1 MCFRDSALYDALNH
15 WKNFGIV
22 GPEDVVH
29 VGGNAKMNEFCAAM
43 GVCNLR
49 HLDDE
54 IAKRRI
60 VAERYWERLDGVPGV
75 RVFRPVAGVKANYA
89 YLPVLFDPEVFGAT
103 RDDVF
108 DALDAADVGARKY
121 FYPLVS
127 DFECYRSAYTS
138 DRTPVAKKAASQVL
152 TLPMY
157 ADLALEDVDQICN
170 VVLGSAR

>member
-1 MCFRDSALYDALNH
+1 
-15 WKNFGIV
+15 
-22 GPEDVVH
+22 
-29 VGGNAKMNEFCAAM
+29 MNEFCAAM

-49 HLDDE
+49 HLDSE
-54 IAKRRI
+54 IARRRI
-60 VAERYWERLDGVPGV
+60 VTERYWERLDGVAGA
-75 RVFRPVAGVKANYA
+75 RVFRPAGGVKANYA

-127 DFECYRSAYTS
+127 DFECYRSVYSS

-157 ADLALEDVDQICN
+157 ADLSLEDVDRICD
-170 VVLGSAR
+170 VVLAAGKRND